1 MQLGQIEQKWQ
12 IHFVYNFMK
21 RDVDEITN
29 IMYNDNVRQR
39 KMGCEKCI

>member
-1 MQLGQIEQKWQ
+1 
-12 IHFVYNFMK
+12 MK

-39 KMGCEKCI
+39 KMGCESAYDNERQ

>member
-1 MQLGQIEQKWQ
+1 
-12 IHFVYNFMK
+12 MK

-39 KMGCEKCI
+39 KRVVKSAYDNERQ